1 MSQAR
6 LGIDAG
12 GPPTQSHVDP
22 CVPFT
27 DGTPRASCWSEAVN
41 KLPPYENLTVRFSRC
56 VDLGHI
62 SESFAAEDGSCWRC
76 AGNVLFAS
84 MPLPRGTRAGV
95 PINKA
100 LLREATLIIKAGS
113 QSAPDVPHV
122 ARSTF

>member
-1 MSQAR
+1 MR
-6 LGIDAG
+6 KVRVRKV
-12 GPPTQSHVDP
+12 TWNP

-41 KLPPYENLTVRFSRC
+41 KLPPYENLTVRFSRG

-76 AGNVLFAS
+76 AGNVLFRINAAAERNES
-84 MPLPRGTRAGV
+84 AGV

-100 LLREATLIIKAGS
+100 LLREATLIN
-113 QSAPDVPHV
+113 
-122 ARSTF
+122 